1 MNFDSPTTLPPNNI
15 ITVIIGLIIL
25 LCVSLLSFKLYID
38 NNFKAGLTLT
48 FGETIQN
55 IFRNLTNLGNE
66 DNGEEST
73 PKFKPT
79 KAKCP
84 PKKPKKPKCPPKK
97 PKKPKCPP
105 KPKPKPK
112 PLLPKKT
119 CPTSNGVEE
128 VFNLDNNVFTYDQAF
143 LACKALDGKL
153 ATYEQINQAH
163 KKGANWCNYGWSSG
177 GLALFPIQK
186 QYWDKLQHSG
196 NKKKDSCGKPGV
208 NGGFFSDKSL
218 KFGVN
223 CYGIKPKPDESK
235 IVYIDDDCGEKKL
248 LEDYKKDIK
257 NGSIALRPFS
267 KNKWSK
273 YSQRES
279 NYILT
284 PKLEED
290 ILMEKSLSH
299 K

>member
-112 PLLPKKT
+112 HPKKT
-119 CPTSNGVEE
+119 CPTS
-128 VFNLDNNVFTYDQAF
+128 
-143 LACKALDGKL
+143 
-153 ATYEQINQAH
+153 
-163 KKGANWCNYGWSSG
+163 W
-177 GLALFPIQK
+177 
-186 QYWDKLQHSG
+186 
-196 NKKKDSCGKPGV
+196 
-208 NGGFFSDKSL
+208 
-218 KFGVN
+218 
-223 CYGIKPKPDESK
+223 
-235 IVYIDDDCGEKKL
+235 
-248 LEDYKKDIK
+248 
-257 NGSIALRPFS
+257 
-267 KNKWSK
+267 
-273 YSQRES
+273 
-279 NYILT
+279 
-284 PKLEED
+284 
-290 ILMEKSLSH
+290 
-299 K
+299 